1 MVASLTSR
9 TTKIL
14 QHPLYQWYKDSMV
27 QMNQDAKDLKSEVD
41 AVDEA
46 TDRLRATFEQYF
58 QGIERVPPVL
68 QRDALKRR
76 LLQLRTTQVRNTAIR
91 FRINQLVAKFQS
103 YENYWNRILRQ
114 IEEGTYHRDVFK
126 AKYRSKLRE
135 EPSPAKEGGK
145 EKEGSDSK
153 KKSSKRPSRRPA
165 LGLSDEN
172 VDAIYNAYVT
182 AKRRCRENVK
192 GLTRDA
198 LASSLKKQIPSI
210 QKQYKCKTVEF
221 KVVIKGGKAILKAV
235 PKF

>member
-1 MVASLTSR
+1 
-9 TTKIL
+9 
-14 QHPLYQWYKDSMV
+14 MV
-27 QMNQDAKDLKSEVD
+27 QMNQETKDLQEEVN

-58 QGIERVPPVL
+58 QGIERIPPVL

-76 LLQLRTTQVRNTAIR
+76 LMQLRTVRTRNTAMR
-91 FRINQLVAKFQS
+91 FRINQLVAKFTS

-126 AKYRSKLRE
+126 AKLRSKTLE
-135 EPSPAKEGGK
+135 NEKTSDGK
-145 EKEGSDSK
+145 PEKEGPE
-153 KKSSKRPSRRPA
+153 KSSKTSRPSRKPA
-165 LGLSDEN
+165 VGLSDEN
-172 VDAIYNAYVT
+172 VDAIYNAYVM
-182 AKRRCRENVK
+182 AKRRCKENVK
-192 GLTRDA
+192 GLTKDA
-198 LASSLKKQIPSI
+198 LASSLKKQIPTI

>member
-1 MVASLTSR
+1 MS
-9 TTKIL
+9 
-14 QHPLYQWYKDSMV
+14 
-27 QMNQDAKDLKSEVD
+27 QDAKELKAEVD

-76 LLQLRTTQVRNTAIR
+76 LMQLRTTQVRNTAMR
-91 FRINQLVAKFQS
+91 FRINQLVAKFTS
-103 YENYWNRILRQ
+103 YENYWSRVLRQ

-126 AKYRSKLRE
+126 AKYRSKVNE
-135 EPSPAKEGGK
+135 AESSPK
-145 EKEGSDSK
+145 EKKAADKDTDEK
-153 KKSSKRPSRRPA
+153 KAPARKQTRRPRT
-165 LGLSDEN
+165 GLSDEN

-182 AKRRCRENVK
+182 AKRRCKENVK

-210 QKQYKCKTVEF
+210 KKQYKCKTVEF